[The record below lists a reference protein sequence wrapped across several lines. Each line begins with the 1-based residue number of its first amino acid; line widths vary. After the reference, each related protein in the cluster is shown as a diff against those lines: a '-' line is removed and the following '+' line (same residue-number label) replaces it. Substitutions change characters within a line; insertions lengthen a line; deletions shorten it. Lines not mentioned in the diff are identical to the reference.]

1 MFRHTVLMKLDET
14 TTDEQR
20 QAILDALHALPDAIA
35 EIESYVIGTN
45 AGDRPDNYDIAVIG
59 DFADKAAY
67 QVYADHPA
75 HVGLIQEHIAP
86 VLAGRA
92 AIQFEA

>member
-1 MFRHTVLMKLDET
+1 MFRHTVLLKLSDDT
-14 TTDEQR
+14 TNDQKAAICEALADLPGLIPEI
-20 QAILDALHALPDAIA
+20 QA
-35 EIESYVIGTN
+35 YTIGTN

-67 QVYADHPA
+67 QVYSDHPD
-75 HVGLIQEHIAP
+75 HVRVIQDHIAP

-92 AIQFEA
+92 AVQFEV